1 MLVQDESIHRPW
13 EVDKVVLAD
22 ADVILG
28 KDYPAPIVDHAER
41 RERALAMYG
50 AVKRV
55 ATATPAKRP
64 PKARRGG

>member
-1 MLVQDESIHRPW
+1 
-13 EVDKVVLAD
+13 VDPVVLAD

-50 AVKRV
+50 AVKQGGAASR
-55 ATATPAKRP
+55 AKRP
-64 PKARRGG
+64 PKARPGG